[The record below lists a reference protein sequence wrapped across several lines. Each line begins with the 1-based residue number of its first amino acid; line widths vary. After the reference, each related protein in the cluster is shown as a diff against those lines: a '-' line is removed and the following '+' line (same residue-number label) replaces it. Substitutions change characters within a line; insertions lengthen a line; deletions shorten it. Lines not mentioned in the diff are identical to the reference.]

1 MNYLE
6 KIREAFGCADID
18 VDERVKNVNIHLS
31 VAPSSLPNEAGLRGL
46 ISLFPEQDSVRAFL
60 NDDSGS
66 VYTIT
71 SNAPFDE
78 ETYVAFK
85 SSLFADV
92 PVSIT
97 FEITKGFKDGYLSVY
112 CFEKFVN
119 DILSLSICDVL
130 TAFADLY
137 EEQQHIYFKVYD
149 REIFFK
155 TGTMVF
161 DSGTHSIK
169 WTVLDR
175 KNRLDKCREISCFYN
190 QSQYPLL
197 PDDFAVDVGSKKCKL
212 NDLFSN
218 ICTNL
223 SLAYLATTSSISE
236 NELRI
241 QITGQR
247 ILDDVIP
254 LRLQESNEEMYKIY
268 SWVFVDGN
276 PIDKILLARNTVSTH
291 CRFTKITRLD
301 GKTLASIQ
309 ANYNL
314 YLKKDVEQYI
324 ALTNVVA
331 EHIQTSVNNIAE
343 CIDKLQNGI
352 KGNLI
357 AVLGFLLSTVLTSGI
372 SGRTLDDIFTKDII
386 AIMYFVLLG
395 SLIYCAVTVSEIIA
409 KQKRILRQYD
419 EILKHY
425 EKILSKEDICEIAG
439 NGETINKAKSELK
452 WEIIMWATVW
462 IVFILIAFMA
472 IDGLENGMH
481 FFDYLLC
488 FVRRVFLSIMRR
500 VWNLIR

>member
-1 MNYLE
+1 MIFIGYSSGDRYTVVESLVFHLKNYGFEVWYDFYDMFLGDNRYE
-6 KIREAFGCADID
+6 ENFKKGISGSHYVIFVISKNFFSSNCAKEELDYAQLLY
-18 VDERVKNVNIHLS
+18 ERGEI
-31 VAPSSLPNEAGLRGL
+31 
-46 ISLFPEQDSVRAFL
+46 ILFPLLYCMSA
-60 NDDSGS
+60 
-66 VYTIT
+66 
-71 SNAPFDE
+71 DE
-78 ETYVAFK
+78 LPQEYN
-85 SSLFADV
+85 
-92 PVSIT
+92 
-97 FEITKGFKDGYLSVY
+97 

-197 PDDFAVDVGSKKCKL
+197 PDDFAVDVGSEKCKL